1 MRTGST
7 KILIFHN
14 TKIMA
19 AVNLRKGFMLVPQN
33 LVAKLQRCYAS
44 SKQTKTNTLAAVGES
59 IAAKG
64 FLRPHKP
71 YAPSTDAAGKI
82 RAVAA
87 RLQMANGGDQRQLKD
102 MGEKFKF
109 LAACFQEL
117 QHGVPNSQVHEI
129 ATVGDVIAFYETT
142 VDTTVPLDAL
152 KRIDLPENLHIQYEY
167 LRFHPDTD
175 TKFNGKTAF
184 PKSSTLVTG
193 LKYRRKYEGHEAKRS
208 WP

>member
-1 MRTGST
+1 
-7 KILIFHN
+7 
-14 TKIMA
+14 MA
-19 AVNLRKGFMLVPQN
+19 AVNLRKGFFILPQN
-33 LVAKLQRCYAS
+33 FAACRQRGYATA
-44 SKQTKTNTLAAVGES
+44 KQTKTNTLAAVAES
-59 IAAKG
+59 ISAKG

-71 YAPSTDAAGKI
+71 YAPVSDAGDRV
-82 RAVAA
+82 RAVANQ
-87 RLQMANGGDQRQLKD
+87 LQMTNGGDQRKLTD
-102 MGEKFKF
+102 LGEKFKF

-117 QHGVPNSQVHEI
+117 QHGVPNSQVHELT
-129 ATVGDVIAFYETT
+129 TVADVIAFYQQA

-152 KRIDLPENLHIQYEY
+152 KRIELPENLHIQYEY
-167 LRFHPDTD
+167 LRFHPETD